1 MRNLITGLQHEGVSQ
16 TKALATVQNLLR
28 WMQENYPMLSA
39 VSTSLLIKKCLE
51 EINGDGF
58 KISAS

>member
-1 MRNLITGLQHEGVSQ
+1 
-16 TKALATVQNLLR
+16 VQNLLR
-28 WMQENYPMLSA
+28 WMQENYPMLSV